1 MSGVGNC
8 GDVGQYP
15 HSHAAYFLSAWIGTG
30 YYQHGGREDM
40 RFYPVFLD
48 GTASNGG
55 LMRELG
61 FCVLLEIRQGF
72 YGKYDGLSEM

>member
-1 MSGVGNC
+1 
-8 GDVGQYP
+8 
-15 HSHAAYFLSAWIGTG
+15 
-30 YYQHGGREDM
+30 M